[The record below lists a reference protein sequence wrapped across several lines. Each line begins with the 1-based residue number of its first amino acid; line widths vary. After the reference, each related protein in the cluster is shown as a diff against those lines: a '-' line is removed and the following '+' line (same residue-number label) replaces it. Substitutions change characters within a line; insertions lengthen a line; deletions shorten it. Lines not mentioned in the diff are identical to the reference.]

1 MVTST
6 TCTWMT
12 LNEYTQGKDKME
24 NLYAAQVA
32 PLQFV
37 RPIPGKDKIKLATVC
52 GEEVIIG
59 VEHEEGELGIFF
71 PTDAV
76 ICDSFLLTNGLL
88 EIRDEFGKKIGG
100 GYFETG
106 RVRAKKFGGVKS
118 CGFWM
123 PLTAL
128 RAWADAVGVTLP
140 ELKLGVEI
148 SEVGEVVLCS
158 KYVPKYVQRTPGTPN
173 KIKSEAKNTKCPMF
187 KEHADTGSLGKVLHT
202 LKVGDRLQVTKKMEG
217 TSGRSSRFRWYQPK
231 KPYKDPSFWVG
242 ILHLLSLPVRKLY
255 ELFSTHF
262 HKKLLEQKME
272 IVASPKDFCGTRR
285 VQLNPVER
293 AEGYFGTTD
302 FRWLHHQRM
311 LTAVSE
317 GMTIYYEIVGYNGDV
332 PIQPRHN
339 PSDTQDKDF
348 IKKWGKDPFVYSYG
362 CGLGQSKVFIYR
374 ITWMDDRGRV
384 WEFSPE
390 QIQQWALE
398 AGVEAVPVLADELI
412 VVQND
417 LQGCWVRSPLGGEPR
432 LLLELLDELIEANET
447 LHPDE
452 GCIVRVLNRPGWLVF
467 KYKIWFYKA
476 MAGLVKPDQVDTEE
490 EAAGENE

>member
-1 MVTST
+1 MDTYS
-6 TCTWMT
+6 
-12 LNEYTQGKDKME
+12 
-24 NLYAAQVA
+24 AQIA

-37 RPIPGKDKIKLATVC
+37 RPIPGKDWIKLATVC
-52 GEEVIIG
+52 GEQVIIG
-59 VEHEEGELGIFF
+59 IGHQEGELGIFF

-88 EIRDEFGKKIGG
+88 EIRDEAGKKIGG

-123 PLTAL
+123 PLAAL
-128 RAWADAVGVTLP
+128 QAWADAVGVTLP

-148 SEVGEVVLCS
+148 SQIGEVPLCW
-158 KYVPKYVQRTPGTPN
+158 KYVSKYVQRIPGTPN
-173 KIKSEAKNTKCPMF
+173 KVKSEPKNTKCPMF
-187 KEHADTGSLGKVLHT
+187 KEHADTASLGKALYT
-202 LKVGDRLQVTKKMEG
+202 LEVGDRLQVTKKMEG
-217 TSGRSSRFRWYQPK
+217 TSGRSSKFRWYQAKRQRVLAKNRSPFVRV
-231 KPYKDPSFWVG
+231 KDALWGVLAAFGGWIHNWRSQRALKLIRLNGGAVEA
-242 ILHLLSLPVRKLY
+242 PV
-255 ELFSTHF
+255 
-262 HKKLLEQKME
+262 M
-272 IVASPKDFCGTRR
+272 DFCGSRR

-302 FRWLHHQRM
+302 FRWLHHQRILNM
-311 LTAVSE
+311 ISE
-317 GMTIYYEIVGYNGDV
+317 GVTVYYEIVGYNGNV

-362 CGLGQSKVFIYR
+362 CGPGQSKIFVYR
-374 ITWMDDRGRV
+374 ITQTDYWGYV

-390 QIQQWALE
+390 QIELWAKE
-398 AGVEAVPVLADELI
+398 AGVEVVPTLADELV

-417 LQGCWVRSPLGGEPR
+417 LQGCWVRHPLETQPR

-452 GCIVRVLNRPGWLVF
+452 GCIVRVLNRAGWLV
-467 KYKIWFYKA
+467 YKHKTWFYKA
-476 MAGLVKPDQVDTEE
+476 MAGLVKPDQMDTEE
-490 EAAGENE
+490 EAAATEDN